1 MTHQLRVAVLSG
13 LLLLS
18 FLAMVCIAQA
28 QSVPPIT
35 PMPVMDQMTNIP
47 YFTLRDGMS
56 STLTLQNLAPTPT
69 KVTVTIFNTAGQAHV
84 LDPIILDPHSFKEV
98 QLGDVAPEGFDSGN
112 VEVAFNGISMAV
124 TCQVSVFS
132 LKERVS
138 FESREADMMDFESAK
153 LAGILSLP
161 KGADGFLAVTN
172 VAKNRITFQ
181 LTAGSLK
188 KTAALFPRETQLLK
202 VNEDELTTPT
212 LVKLQHNGLP
222 GDLITTGYVLNLKDG
237 YSSGFAMSDTGIA
250 RSSTLA
256 GAHFRAGRPDP
267 SEGFPEDTRF
277 RSPLLLAN
285 VGAAPVTAHVS
296 VDYTVREKVRMTRI
310 DSDAA
315 DATEDEFKK
324 TVAVKTLTIAPGDVH
339 RVELSDALDGVG
351 LIAEAGVDI
360 AYDAAPGSLIG
371 QLTSV
376 DQSGD
381 YAFEVPVK
389 DPDAMNELME
399 STYPWTV
406 ENGRLTV
413 LHLKNA
419 TNKAVEAG
427 VLILFDGGV
436 YNPDKFELQPY
447 QSIDLDIQKVK
458 ASKKPDV
465 LGHVFPA
472 NATHGQ
478 LDWFQI
484 TPNTIIGR
492 AEDTDVG
499 AGIASSFSCTRDC
512 CGNFWQGY
520 NLLPNPM
527 NGVVGGSGAFS
538 ATETYTDCFGTTTY
552 YPGLQSNATSWSSSN
567 TSVVTVN
574 NVGQTSFKGAGLGT
588 VVSAVFPIEYYNY
601 NSGGSCEQNPIPSTT
616 TANGIVNV
624 NPPDH
629 LVVVGDGT
637 GVLAG
642 CAWVYGRQLAVNTV
656 DVNGNPI
663 THAYMQESLISE
675 SANTCGNG
683 LPVLSSCQDEFPTLA
698 EFVDNIGIH
707 SCNVPVATCG
717 YNIQYEWQWCSTG
730 GAPINVGKFTDIV
743 HNNQITINGNA
754 SPVPAGSQN
763 QHVIPNGT
771 VIRP

>member
-1 MTHQLRVAVLSG
+1 
-13 LLLLS
+13 
-18 FLAMVCIAQA
+18 
-28 QSVPPIT
+28 
-35 PMPVMDQMTNIP
+35 
-47 YFTLRDGMS
+47 
-56 STLTLQNLAPTPT
+56 
-69 KVTVTIFNTAGQAHV
+69 
-84 LDPIILDPHSFKEV
+84 
-98 QLGDVAPEGFDSGN
+98 
-112 VEVAFNGISMAV
+112 
-124 TCQVSVFS
+124 
-132 LKERVS
+132 
-138 FESREADMMDFESAK
+138 
-153 LAGILSLP
+153 
-161 KGADGFLAVTN
+161 
-172 VAKNRITFQ
+172 
-181 LTAGSLK
+181 
-188 KTAALFPRETQLLK
+188 
-202 VNEDELTTPT
+202 
-212 LVKLQHNGLP
+212 
-222 GDLITTGYVLNLKDG
+222 
-237 YSSGFAMSDTGIA
+237 
-250 RSSTLA
+250 
-256 GAHFRAGRPDP
+256 
-267 SEGFPEDTRF
+267 
-277 RSPLLLAN
+277 
-285 VGAAPVTAHVS
+285 
-296 VDYTVREKVRMTRI
+296 
-310 DSDAA
+310 
-315 DATEDEFKK
+315 
-324 TVAVKTLTIAPGDVH
+324 
-339 RVELSDALDGVG
+339 
-351 LIAEAGVDI
+351 
-360 AYDAAPGSLIG
+360 
-371 QLTSV
+371 
-376 DQSGD
+376 
-381 YAFEVPVK
+381 
-389 DPDAMNELME
+389 MNEMME
-399 STYPWTV
+399 GTYPWTV
-406 ENGRLTV
+406 ENGTFTV

-419 TNKAVEAG
+419 TNKTVEAG

-436 YNPDKFELQPY
+436 YNPDKFKLQPY
-447 QSIDLDIQKVK
+447 QTIDLDIQKVK
-458 ASKKPDV
+458 DSKKPDV

-472 NATHGQ
+472 SATHGQ

-484 TPNTIIGR
+484 TPNTMIGR
-492 AEDTDVG
+492 AEGTDVG
-499 AGIASSFSCTRDC
+499 AGIARSFSCGRDC

-552 YPGLQSNATSWSSSN
+552 YPGQQSSATSWSSNN

-588 VVSAVFPIEYYNY
+588 VVSAIFPIDYYNWN
-601 NSGGSCEQNPIPSTT
+601 NSGVCTDYPSTN
-616 TANGIVNV
+616 TAIGRVNV